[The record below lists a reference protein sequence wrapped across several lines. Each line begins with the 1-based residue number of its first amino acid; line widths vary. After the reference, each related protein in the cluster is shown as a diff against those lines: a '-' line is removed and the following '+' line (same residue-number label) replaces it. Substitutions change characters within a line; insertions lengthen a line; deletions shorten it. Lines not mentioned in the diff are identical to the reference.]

1 MMVSSHCSLQVAAE
15 SLRTELAQYSAQLTQ
30 LRHDL
35 DRVTTERDQAITLT
49 QYTGLIEF
57 IVVKLTMYCI
67 LCTRA

>member
-1 MMVSSHCSLQVAAE
+1 MVSSHCSLQVAAE

-49 QYTGLIEF
+49 ETTGLIEF
-57 IVVKLTMYCI
+57 IVVKKLIMHCT